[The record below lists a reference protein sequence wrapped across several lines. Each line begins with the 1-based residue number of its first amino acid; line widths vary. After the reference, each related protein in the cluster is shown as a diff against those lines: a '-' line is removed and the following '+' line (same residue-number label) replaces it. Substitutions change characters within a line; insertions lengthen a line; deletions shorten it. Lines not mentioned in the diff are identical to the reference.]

1 MTPTQKLRLYQ
12 QVIARLSKGA
22 TRVSDLQLLIA
33 EENGHINVS
42 LDIGFDMPEN
52 AIIEEV
58 SNSKAN
64 D

>member
-1 MTPTQKLRLYQ
+1 MTPIQQLRLYQ

-42 LDIGFDMPEN
+42 LDIGFDVLES
-52 AIIEEV
+52 ATIEEV
-58 SNSKAN
+58 SSSKNN